1 MRSNVWGIGIK
12 KTLRAS
18 EQDRA
23 DVKQRRE
30 EWTAQQ
36 GALDFTRLVF
46 LDESGAKT
54 NMTRLRG
61 RALGAQRL
69 FDSAPHG
76 HWCTTTI
83 IGAVRLDGSTACMT
97 VDGATDKDIFRES
110 VRCVLVPT
118 LRMGDIV
125 VLDNLSAHQD
135 QQTQELIEQAGA
147 ELRFLPP
154 YSPDLNPIEKMW
166 SKVKTFLR
174 ATKARTEE
182 ELYQA
187 IRLALETITPQDAEG
202 WFRSCGYT
210 ASQH

>member
-1 MRSNVWGIGIK
+1 M
-12 KTLRAS
+12 
-18 EQDRA
+18 
-23 DVKQRRE
+23 KQRRE
-30 EWTAQQ
+30 EWRTQQ
-36 GALDFTRLVF
+36 GALDLTRLVF

-61 RALGAQRL
+61 RALGGRRL
-69 FDSAPHG
+69 VDSAPHG

-97 VDGATDKDIFRES
+97 VDGPTDTDIFREY

-118 LRMGDIV
+118 LRIGDIV
-125 VLDNLSAHQD
+125 VLDNLSAHQG
-135 QQTQELIEQAGA
+135 QQTLDLIEQAGA

-187 IRLALETITPQDAEG
+187 IRMALGTITPQDAEG

-210 ASQH
+210 ASQY